1 MGQRF
6 TRMLATD
13 DENDATS
20 AIVQS
25 FWSRAAE
32 LSTRQAMCPAKVVDL
47 AAWVRLHR
55 LTGRP

>member
-1 MGQRF
+1 
-6 TRMLATD
+6 MLATD